1 MVPALGWDKEQA
13 GPGSHRT
20 KGSGMQL
27 GLLTAGAR
35 EGTAVPEPLAPM
47 GSCAPETQR
56 SPESKDWGAEQV
68 AQGTES
74 EEIQTMVAWTLKSPE
89 MPLGREVKQS

>member
-1 MVPALGWDKEQA
+1 
-13 GPGSHRT
+13 
-20 KGSGMQL
+20 
-27 GLLTAGAR
+27 
-35 EGTAVPEPLAPM
+35 M

-56 SPESKDWGAEQV
+56 SPESKNWGAEQV

-89 MPLGREVKQS
+89 MPLGHEVKQS